1 MKLEYEPGPEI
12 IAGSLP
18 RPGIRV
24 VVADPW
30 GNATSVVS
38 GSKTEHGPS
47 GFEVLAPH
55 AIPYML
61 TFLGETFQV
70 PMRQGTSAYV
80 TFSDAVPQMAS
91 AQGHL
96 EETPGVGLAAGPEP
110 GASRSKE
117 ADDNLPGQE
126 DARWQQVFEK
136 LQRIRELMGRLQGKD

>member
-1 MKLEYEPGPEI
+1 MKLDYEPGPEI

-30 GNATSVVS
+30 GNSTSVVS

-55 AIPYML
+55 AIPYTL

-70 PMRQGTSAYV
+70 PMRQGTAAYV
-80 TFSDAVPQMAS
+80 SFSEAVLQATMAR
-91 AQGHL
+91 AL
-96 EETPGVGLAAGPEP
+96 LDETPETGLAAVPEP
-110 GASRSKE
+110 GAPAGE
-117 ADDNLPGQE
+117 QADS
-126 DARWQQVFEK
+126 RWQQVFEK
-136 LQRIRELMGRLQGKD
+136 LDRIGELMEQLRDND